1 MKKIALVLAVLCFF
15 YVPNIVFG
23 DSPKTDK
30 EWDTLIFS
38 ENLERIE
45 SAFGLVV
52 GQEKFLE
59 SAYYSYGQLLLAV
72 ARSPIGSK
80 TFSHEENSVGVF
92 EITTT
97 TELQGGKLLYIAHLA
112 YQKKHIAE
120 QPLYD
125 ATLVWNVWSNESDN
139 KTFILHIFSAES
151 TELSV
156 SRLVRFPI
164 EDNLLGRP
172 VFVFIENLG
181 GMYLMTASAEDRNK
195 DGIVDFIEIYETYLN
210 VEKKITAKKLGG
222 SFSGGTLWNDIEV
235 CENGKCKKMKL
246 G

>member
-1 MKKIALVLAVLCFF
+1 MKKIALMLAALCFF
-15 YVPNIVFG
+15 CVPNTVFG

-30 EWDTLIFS
+30 EWDTLIVS
-38 ENLERIE
+38 EKLERVE
-45 SAFGLVV
+45 SAFDRIV

-59 SAYYSYGQLLLAV
+59 SAYYSYGQLLRAA
-72 ARSPIGSK
+72 ARAPIGAK

-97 TELQGGKLLYIAHLA
+97 TELQGGKLLYIAHIA
-112 YQKKHIAE
+112 YQKKQIAE
-120 QPLYD
+120 PLYD

-139 KTFILHIFSAES
+139 KTFILHIFSAENA
-151 TELSV
+151 ELSV

-164 EDNLLGRP
+164 EDNLLGSP

-181 GMYLMTASAEDRNK
+181 GMYLMTASAEDRNQ
-195 DGIVDFIEIYETYLN
+195 DGIVDFVEIREIYLN

-222 SFSGGTLWNDIEV
+222 SFSGGALWNDVEV
-235 CENGKCKKMKL
+235 CENGKCEKMKL